1 MIFKAVLLFMTVQKD
16 RDIWFGKMIG
26 SVILFCDKSRFLEA
40 NYISVYMTIER
51 LI

>member
-1 MIFKAVLLFMTVQKD
+1 VGFILSAEITRIYVLNKSAACRALLLKKELDNFK
-16 RDIWFGKMIG
+16 
-26 SVILFCDKSRFLEA
+26 FLEA